1 MNGPNSIR
9 SRWGFPSLND
19 ADWKS
24 KHLPSSSGNKGWE
37 SYGDPTTTAIGPA
50 FPMDTAFA
58 NESVALRKGT
68 SSQAVPGA
76 SGNNMKVGMNA
87 AANAQSNLTNTK
99 MVYQSPEI
107 SNVKEVYNSNNDFK
121 VNSFDQ
127 QPMDYSVNVTA
138 PEEEEIFNVMSG
150 SGQDMHAEN
159 LRYGESL
166 AMHNQPKLSK
176 VNPNERPKYALD
188 PQEAEILQPGE
199 KYFPDL
205 SMENIEQLPS
215 TFDENLSIPPQAP
228 ATTATP
234 PETTTPPAT
243 TAGSAGGGTSE
254 AAGKVSKLGTAAA
267 IGLPLI
273 AGISTHQ
280 KLQDT
285 IGSLKDQ
292 RRSLE
297 GALGNM
303 ANEEYATIRAS
314 RDSLS
319 EERRQIGALEGDR
332 LYGQLEKARGTK
344 TGGLSSGS
352 VKQLQDEL
360 TDTSRTRSDVSLA
373 RTEENT
379 FAQEDKFLAEQFN
392 ERGKRSAELK
402 QLNQQIDEL
411 DKDKSM
417 NFVNSVA
424 DAGIG
429 FLSVTNP
436 ALGMALSVG
445 KSLIT

>member
-1 MNGPNSIR
+1 MGYKAKDTRRSAAKKLSASRAVADPYNQAIGMQVEIKSNLEELAEAKVKQEEMNTISQSIPWLEQAFNTETAEDSSGMLDITLLNAYFGSLGGKQMNGPNSIR

-50 FPMDTAFA
+50 FPMNTAFA

-87 AANAQSNLTNTK
+87 AANAQSKLTNTK

-166 AMHNQPKLSK
+166 AMHGGTGNQPKRSK
-176 VNPNERPKYALD
+176 VTPIERPKYALA

-199 KYFPDL
+199 KYSPDL

-234 PETTTPPAT
+234 PAT
-243 TAGSAGGGTSE
+243 TASAGGGTDK

-292 RRSLE
+292 RRSVE

-332 LYGQLEKARGTK
+332 LYGQ
-344 TGGLSSGS
+344 
-352 VKQLQDEL
+352 
-360 TDTSRTRSDVSLA
+360 
-373 RTEENT
+373 
-379 FAQEDKFLAEQFN
+379 
-392 ERGKRSAELK
+392 
-402 QLNQQIDEL
+402 
-411 DKDKSM
+411 
-417 NFVNSVA
+417 
-424 DAGIG
+424 
-429 FLSVTNP
+429 
-436 ALGMALSVG
+436 
-445 KSLIT
+445 